1 MIGWGFM
8 NVLLIG
14 TRNVKTS
21 YRVLRKESFRHS
33 QDALP
38 RRLWRC
44 GDDDVCACVCAYVS
58 RVCCYVSYACVCTCV
73 YSVREFCVHVL
84 TYWVTKIVRLL
95 AHTCTFLTFV
105 HT

>member
-44 GDDDVCACVCAYVS
+44 DDDDVCVCVCI
-58 RVCCYVSYACVCTCV
+58 CVQGLLLCELCL
-73 YSVREFCVHVL
+73 CVHL
-84 TYWVTKIVRLL
+84 
-95 AHTCTFLTFV
+95 CTPCA
-105 HT
+105 